1 MPEPVESA
9 AGSQGAGLTME
20 DITFLLD
27 MDGEGLCMHH
37 VQVEVNT
44 RTNIQHSY
52 QHEHM
57 GGNQSHT
64 LDISKQ
70 DQGDQGQSP
79 GFRFLFIFRFLGHF

>member
-9 AGSQGAGLTME
+9 AGSPGAGLTME

-44 RTNIQHSY
+44 R
-52 QHEHM
+52 
-57 GGNQSHT
+57 
-64 LDISKQ
+64 DK
-70 DQGDQGQSP
+70 
-79 GFRFLFIFRFLGHF
+79 